1 MMEES
6 IPNTILKP
14 EKDFA
19 MIVDRSLV
27 CIFHQIYNISNLN
40 HKSSSYYIIIMI
52 RRVCSLGSFC
62 HTASHLE
69 RYHMRNCAYP
79 FDWTLSSPQMII
91 DCLRDDFRTFLDPTH
106 HVTVEPGISS
116 NHLIYGSM
124 VWGKN
129 FDGIFNQHLTFAHK
143 DVTIA
148 DHYAYYQR
156 CVQRFRDLLATPEP
170 KLFILIAQDME
181 YNSKEIHELRDMLRQ
196 RTRNSHLLC
205 ISLFNENESRYTF
218 DQEDGI
224 KYLKIYTYSRS
235 DGRGFAKAHDN
246 EYLHYLINCLYTFT

>member
-1 MMEES
+1 
-6 IPNTILKP
+6 
-14 EKDFA
+14 
-19 MIVDRSLV
+19 
-27 CIFHQIYNISNLN
+27 
-40 HKSSSYYIIIMI
+40 
-52 RRVCSLGSFC
+52 
-62 HTASHLE
+62 
-69 RYHMRNCAYP
+69 MRNCAYP

-91 DCLRDDFRTFLDPTH
+91 DCLRDDFRTFLDPTQ

-116 NHLIYGSM
+116 NHLVYGSM

-156 CVQRFRDLLATPEP
+156 CVERFRNLLASPEP
-170 KLFILIAQDME
+170 KLFIVIAQDME
-181 YNSKEIHELRDMLRQ
+181 YNSKEIRELRDILRQ

-246 EYLHYLINCLYTFT
+246 EYLQYLINCLYEFRPID